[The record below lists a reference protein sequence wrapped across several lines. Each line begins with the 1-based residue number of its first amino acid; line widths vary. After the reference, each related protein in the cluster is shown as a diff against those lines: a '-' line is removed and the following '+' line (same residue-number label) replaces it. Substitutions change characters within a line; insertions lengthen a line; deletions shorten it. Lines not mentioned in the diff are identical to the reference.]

1 MQLDIYQSETAAHA
15 AKQDLILQ
23 EARQNLALAGR
34 LSALEFSGTVHAL
47 QVLVENAIG
56 KSKLW
61 LKALS
66 LPVPVSAYDAFA
78 LLQQRHLITPDD
90 LTAWQRAIGLRNRIV
105 HDYLNLNDAVIY
117 QLIQADAHRFMIDF
131 LNRPIETNHQDG
143 EESHP
148 SQ

>member
-1 MQLDIYQSETAAHA
+1 MQLDIYQAETAAHA

-23 EARQNLALAGR
+23 EARQHLARTGK

-47 QVLVENAIG
+47 QVLVGNAIG
-56 KSKLW
+56 KSKHW
-61 LKALS
+61 LKALN

-105 HDYLNLNDAVIY
+105 HDYLNLNDGVIY
-117 QLIQADAHRFMIDF
+117 QLIQADAYRFMIDF
-131 LNRPIETNHQDG
+131 LNRPIETNLQKG
-143 EESHP
+143 EEK
-148 SQ
+148 